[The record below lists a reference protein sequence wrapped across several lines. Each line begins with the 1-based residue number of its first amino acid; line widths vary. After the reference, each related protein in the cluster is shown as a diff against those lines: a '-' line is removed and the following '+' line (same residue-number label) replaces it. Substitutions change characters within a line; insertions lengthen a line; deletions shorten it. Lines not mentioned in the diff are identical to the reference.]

1 MANAFSFILIW
12 FGGKEMMDTF
22 LSLGRV
28 RMEDIVRMFKF
39 FLPIWKKKRRQ
50 RLVSNSF
57 YIVIH
62 CVHAGTHT
70 HTSV

>member
-39 FLPIWKKKRRQ
+39 FLPIWKKKKDG
-50 RLVSNSF
+50 ND
-57 YIVIH
+57 
-62 CVHAGTHT
+62 
-70 HTSV
+70 